1 MINFQIK
8 HELKNFLLSY
18 KNSKVLDFGCGDTR
32 YKKFI
37 EVNNEYI
44 GVDLKKTG
52 FENSRKF
59 ADFYWDN
66 KTLPFEDEKF
76 DVIVCTEVL
85 DDVEDIELVTH
96 ELRRVLKK
104 DGKIFITMPF
114 IFGEHDIPYD
124 FRRFT
129 SFGIKKFFE
138 KQNFNIVEFKKILQ
152 GKNSVIQII
161 DSEFTR
167 YIRHIN
173 SSSNKNFKLIL
184 FFYLKITLK
193 IIKLLFL
200 FLPSNI
206 FNNMHTGN
214 LVILEKRT

>member
-18 KNSKVLDFGCGDTR
+18 KNNKVLDFGCGDAR
-32 YKKFI
+32 YKKI
-37 EVNNEYI
+37 IRENNEYI
-44 GVDLKKTG
+44 GVDFKKTG
-52 FENSRKF
+52 YENSKKI
-59 ADFYWDN
+59 ADYYWDN

-114 IFGEHDIPYD
+114 IFGEHDTPYD

-138 KQNFNIVEFKKILQ
+138 KQNFNIVEYKKLLQ
-152 GKNSVIQII
+152 GKNTVIQII
-161 DSEFTR
+161 SSEFFR
-167 YIRHIN
+167 YINNPI
-173 SSSNKNFKLIL
+173 NKNYKLIIFL
-184 FFYLKITLK
+184 GLYAILATIR
-193 IIKLLFL
+193 LLFW

-206 FNNMHTGN
+206 FKNIHISN
-214 LVILEKRT
+214 LVILEKKT